1 MGIDKVIKNLSS
13 IFKESK
19 ITKSHCEV
27 LGEILKQLETK
38 EKRIKSQI
46 DTVSSRQKR
55 KKLNLELKIVKLQL
69 RKGYFK
75 GKIEILV
82 KLLKTRYD
90 FSIRSKNFER
100 LGQHNVIVVHVV
112 AY

>member
-1 MGIDKVIKNLSS
+1 MGIDKILKYLSS

-19 ITKSHCEV
+19 ITKSHCEA

-38 EKRIKSQI
+38 EKRIKSEI
-46 DTVSSRQKR
+46 DTVSSKQKR

-75 GKIEILV
+75 LNA
-82 KLLKTRYD
+82 LKEESPTTPERTDKPLNHSYSLD
-90 FSIRSKNFER
+90 F
-100 LGQHNVIVVHVV
+100 
-112 AY
+112 

>member
-1 MGIDKVIKNLSS
+1 MGIDKLLKYLSS

-19 ITKSHCEV
+19 ITKSHCEA

-38 EKRIKSQI
+38 EKRIKSEI

-55 KKLNLELKIVKLQL
+55 KHLNLELKIVKLQL

-75 GKIEILV
+75 LNALKEESPPTTPERTGKPLNQSY
-82 KLLKTRYD
+82 LLD
-90 FSIRSKNFER
+90 F
-100 LGQHNVIVVHVV
+100 
-112 AY
+112 